1 MVKSD
6 QEVRALAKRIVF
18 HIDVNSAFL
27 SWTSVQRV
35 KEGKSDLRLVPAVI
49 SGDPDKR
56 TSVVLAKS
64 VPAKKYD
71 IKTGEPLSMALR
83 KCPNLLTAPP
93 DFKLY
98 SKFSRQF
105 MDICREYTPCLEK
118 FSIDECFLDM
128 SGMEQVYPDIIATA
142 YEIKNRIKKELGFT
156 VNVGIGSNKLLAKT
170 ASDFEKPDKVHTL
183 FSNEIECKM
192 WPLPVRDLLFL
203 GKASAQKLEKLYI
216 KTIGDLAHAD
226 INTLKATVGNKA
238 GEQMHNFANGID
250 DSSVD
255 DSPRE
260 VKSYG
265 HSITVEENVTDRN
278 TANRLLLSLTDA
290 AASRMRADGL
300 RAYNI
305 SVTIR
310 DNHFKNR
317 SHQRRL
323 DSPTDTTQD
332 IYSVVKSLFA
342 ELWNTK
348 TPLRLLGVS
357 LSDLTRDS
365 GEQLS
370 LFGSSAENSDKKHK
384 VDAAVDAIRNKFGD
398 STILLGSTMNT
409 KRPKKK

>member
-1 MVKSD
+1 
-6 QEVRALAKRIVF
+6 
-18 HIDVNSAFL
+18 
-27 SWTSVQRV
+27 
-35 KEGKSDLRLVPAVI
+35 
-49 SGDPDKR
+49 
-56 TSVVLAKS
+56 
-64 VPAKKYD
+64 
-71 IKTGEPLSMALR
+71 
-83 KCPNLLTAPP
+83 
-93 DFKLY
+93 
-98 SKFSRQF
+98 
-105 MDICREYTPCLEK
+105 
-118 FSIDECFLDM
+118 
-128 SGMEQVYPDIIATA
+128 
-142 YEIKNRIKKELGFT
+142 
-156 VNVGIGSNKLLAKT
+156 
-170 ASDFEKPDKVHTL
+170 
-183 FSNEIECKM
+183 M

-226 INTLKATVGNKA
+226 INMLKATVGNKA

-250 DSSVD
+250 DSPVD

-323 DSPTDTTQD
+323 DSPTDITQD